1 MYLKVISEQVSHHPP
16 MVAQHCDG
24 RGWRCWQE
32 FTMSSKFRGKY
43 LQVIPLGEYH
53 LEFDGSGQ
61 SDSTV
66 QLVLRVDYHIVT
78 NPVVTF

>member
-1 MYLKVISEQVSHHPP
+1 
-16 MVAQHCDG
+16 MVAQHCEG

-53 LEFDGSGQ
+53 LEFDGSGK
-61 SDSTV
+61 
-66 QLVLRVDYHIVT
+66 
-78 NPVVTF
+78 